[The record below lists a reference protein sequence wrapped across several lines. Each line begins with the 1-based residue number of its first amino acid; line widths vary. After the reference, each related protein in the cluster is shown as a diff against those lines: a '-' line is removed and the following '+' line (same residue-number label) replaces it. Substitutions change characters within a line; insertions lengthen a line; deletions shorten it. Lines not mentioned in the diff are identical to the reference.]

1 MNEAIE
7 DENQVEE
14 EDETYF
20 FDTYAMI
27 EIIRGNP
34 KYSPYTK
41 SAVITA
47 IFNLAELNYNLKK
60 EMSKEKANKYTEDYF
75 DFLVDVSLEDLK
87 EAMDLKIK
95 YKDLSIPDVI
105 GYVVAKS
112 HGVKFLTGDEGFR
125 YFDNVEFVK
134 K

>member
-1 MNEAIE
+1 MNETIE
-7 DENQVEE
+7 DEDKTEE
-14 EDETYF
+14 EEKYF

-41 SAVITA
+41 SLVITS

-75 DFLVDVSLEDLK
+75 DFVVDVSLEDLK

-95 YKDLSIPDVI
+95 HKDLSIPDVI
-105 GYVVAKS
+105 GYIVAKRY
-112 HGVKFLTGDEGFR
+112 GVKFLTGDEGFR
-125 YFDNVEFVK
+125 NFNNVEFVK

>member
-1 MNEAIE
+1 MNEIIE
-7 DENQVEE
+7 NKKDEE
-14 EDETYF
+14 ETYF

-34 KYSPYTK
+34 KYSLYTK
-41 SAVITA
+41 SSIITA

-60 EMSKEKANKYTEDYF
+60 EMDKEKADKYTEDYF
-75 DFLVDVSLEDLK
+75 DFLIDVSFEDLK

-95 YKDLSIPDVI
+95 HKDLSIPDVV
-105 GYVVAKS
+105 GYIVAKN

-125 YFDNVEFVK
+125 NFDNVEFIK